1 MGGIS
6 YFEKQ
11 RIYKIIDFVFIFI
24 IGFFIFWFILN
35 FNKDI
40 LFYFL
45 SIFLGFSWVLLLD
58 VVGVYEPEKINDFKN
73 SFINVILS
81 SIFMIFVYALI
92 YIIFQN
98 KVKVFL
104 FFHYVFSLFL
114 LSLLKFIFIKSKIF
128 EKFKKRILILSF
140 RYKEI
145 YDFLKNYPEYEI
157 INLKGNEIDADEII
171 LTYADDFFKNDLI
184 KEISKKNFKIRYFED
199 IFEKLTGRILVDFLK
214 NERYL
219 KKFLSESK
227 KSKIYE
233 ISKRIFDLLGSVIG
247 GIIYVFLLPFIILA
261 VKIDSRGPLFY
272 THKRTGKNNKP
283 FKIYKI
289 RTMIKNAEKE
299 GAVWAKK
306 DDPRITKV
314 GKILRKTR
322 LDEFTQLFNILKGE
336 MSAIGPRPER
346 PEIDEKIKE
355 HIIYYDFRYLVKPG
369 MAGWAMINYDYVD
382 SIEDAKIRQ
391 EYDLYYI
398 KNRNFYLDFKIFFRA
413 FFHLISF
420 KGR

>member
-6 YFEKQ
+6 YFEKK
-11 RIYKIIDFVFIFI
+11 RIYKITDFVFIFI
-24 IGFFIFWFILN
+24 IGLFIFWFILN

-58 VVGVYEPEKINDFKN
+58 FVGVYEPEKINDFKN

-214 NERYL
+214 NEKYL

-272 THKRTGKNNKP
+272 THKRSGKNGKP